1 MRPFN
6 QRSFLGYES
15 GARDTYVLNIA
26 RQDIIKAIIKVDS
39 NFIKDFNAIKIIEEE
54 DTNLEASSAFS
65 KFINVIIYYNK
76 Y

>member
-1 MRPFN
+1 
-6 QRSFLGYES
+6 LGYES

>member
-1 MRPFN
+1 M
-6 QRSFLGYES
+6 
-15 GARDTYVLNIA
+15 
-26 RQDIIKAIIKVDS
+26 QDIIKAIIKVDS

>member
-1 MRPFN
+1 
-6 QRSFLGYES
+6 LGYES

-54 DTNLEASSAFS
+54 DTNLEASSTFS

>member
-1 MRPFN
+1 M
-6 QRSFLGYES
+6 GYES